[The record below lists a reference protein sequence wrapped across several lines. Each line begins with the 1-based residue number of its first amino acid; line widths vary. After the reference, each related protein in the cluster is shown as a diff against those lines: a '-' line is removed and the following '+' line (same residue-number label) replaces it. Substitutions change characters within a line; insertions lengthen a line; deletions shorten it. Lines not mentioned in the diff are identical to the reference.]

1 MSAPE
6 FTVNGEAFVVVPLR
20 EYEALRRLA
29 DTAED
34 AADEADAL
42 RIYEEHLS
50 AKARNEA
57 LSMPA
62 AQWKRIDEGASPLRV
77 AREYRAL
84 TQIEPARRSGVKPS
98 HISAIENGR
107 RAGTTQTLMALAKA
121 LGAPL
126 GVLAGE

>member
-6 FTVNGEAFVVVPLR
+6 FSVNGEAFVVVPLR

-29 DTAED
+29 DTAEE

-42 RIYEEHLS
+42 RLYEEHVC
-50 AKARNEA
+50 AKARGEA

-62 AQWKRIDEGASPLRV
+62 ADWNRIREGASPLRV
-77 AREYRAL
+77 VREYRAL
-84 TQIEPARRSGVKPS
+84 TQIALARRSGVKPS
-98 HISAIENGR
+98 HISAMETGR
-107 RAGTTQTLMALAKA
+107 RTGTTQTLLALAKA
-121 LGAPL
+121 LGAPR